1 MASAPAPVQSAISHE
16 GVVNVTINQESV
28 NQLMDGAQSIEAAAP
43 GVNESTGIEAI
54 KTTMKVTAL
63 VIRVLVRLCVDV
75 STHVGNFEAIIES
88 KIQLFQGQ
96 SQDTFEAA
104 KKG

>member
-1 MASAPAPVQSAISHE
+1 MASAPAPVQSTISHD

-54 KTTMKVTAL
+54 KTIMKVT
-63 VIRVLVRLCVDV
+63 C
-75 STHVGNFEAIIES
+75 
-88 KIQLFQGQ
+88 
-96 SQDTFEAA
+96 
-104 KKG
+104 